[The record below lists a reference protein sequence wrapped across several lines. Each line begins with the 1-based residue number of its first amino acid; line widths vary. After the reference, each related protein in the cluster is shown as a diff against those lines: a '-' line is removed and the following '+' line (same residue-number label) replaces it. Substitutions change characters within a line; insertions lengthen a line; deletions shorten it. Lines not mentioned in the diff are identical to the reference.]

1 VTAHLLV
8 TWLTSAVVAG
18 TPLIFA
24 AVGEIV
30 AERGGVVNLGVEGM
44 MLVGAVS
51 GFIAAE
57 HTRDLP
63 AAVAAA
69 MAAGA
74 LVALL
79 LAVLTISCGTDQAVT
94 GLTLTLFGAGLSSFL
109 GRPYVGIPSPVTF
122 RPVPVPGLARLPV
135 AGPVLFQQDLLVY
148 ASYVLVPLVWVLLTH
163 TRPGLALRAAG
174 EDAATADALGHNV
187 AALRYAGVLTGGA
200 LAGLAGAYLS
210 LAYTPAW
217 TDNMTGGQGWIA
229 IALVIF
235 ATWNPLRAAAGAYL
249 FGGVEALGFRI
260 QALGGTTPTYLLR
273 MLPYVFTLLV
283 LLLVTVR
290 ARRPGMPANLGRPY
304 FREERYG

>member
-1 VTAHLLV
+1 MTSHLIL
-8 TWLTSAVVAG
+8 TWLASAVVAG

-24 AVGEIV
+24 AIGEIV
-30 AERGGVVNLGVEGM
+30 AERGGVFNLGVEGM

-51 GFIAAE
+51 GFITAV
-57 HTRDLP
+57 HTRDLG
-63 AAVAAA
+63 AATAVA

-74 LVALL
+74 GVSLI
-79 LAVLTISCGTDQAVT
+79 LAVLAITFGTDQAVT
-94 GLTLTLFGAGLSSFL
+94 GLTLALFGAGLSSFL
-109 GRPYVGIPSPVTF
+109 GKPYIGVPSPVTF
-122 RPVPVPGLARLPV
+122 QPVALPV
-135 AGPVLFQQDLLVY
+135 LSDLAVLGPILFQQNVLVY
-148 ASYVLVPLVWVLLTH
+148 ASYALVPVVWAVLSH
-163 TRPGLALRAAG
+163 TRPGLALRATG
-174 EDAATADALGHNV
+174 EDAATADALGLNV
-187 AALRYAGVLTGGA
+187 AVIRYAGVLIGGA

-249 FGGVEALGFRI
+249 FGGVDALGFRI
-260 QALGGTTPTYLLR
+260 QAIGGTTPSYFLR

-283 LLLVTVR
+283 LLLITAR
-290 ARRPGMPANLGRPY
+290 SRRPGVPGNLGHPY